1 MTPSAP
7 RRRAQPVQDRA
18 PAALDEIRLAGMRT
32 RDEAR
37 DPDPAA
43 RRRPDDG
50 PARPDV
56 AAATLALQ
64 RSAGNQAVSALVART
79 PAADTK
85 EGERSG
91 EPRATLPGVG
101 TIRLLSVSLPPSRPG
116 GTGRPGGRGEQEPA
130 IRELTV
136 TSRAGAHTPALAKA
150 ANDGRAMTVEIVLPG
165 EKIVRLTLTGAIIS
179 AYQTSGGGQSG
190 EIETWTLDFQAIE
203 RSVEGGDDSG
213 STEETAS
220 AAPLPAGGL

>member
-1 MTPSAP
+1 VTPSAP
-7 RRRAQPVQDRA
+7 RRRAQPVQARA
-18 PAALDEIRLAGMRT
+18 PVALDEIRLEGMRT

-37 DPDPAA
+37 DPDPAT

-56 AAATLALQ
+56 AASALALQ
-64 RSAGNQAVSALVART
+64 RSAGNRAVSALVART
-79 PAADTK
+79 PAPDAT
-85 EGERSG
+85 EGEGSG

-101 TIRLLSVSLPPSRPG
+101 TIRLLSVSLPPARPG

-136 TSRAGAHTPALAKA
+136 TSRAGAHSPALAKA

-165 EKIVRLTLTGAIIS
+165 EKVVRLTLTGAIIS
-179 AYQTSGGGQSG
+179 AYQTSGGGRSG
-190 EIETWTLDFQAIE
+190 DIETWTLDFQGIE
-203 RSVEGGDDSG
+203 RSVEGGEDSG
-213 STEETAS
+213 LTEETSA
-220 AAPLPAGGL
+220 AAPLPGGGV